1 MSDELGYPL
10 YQPTK
15 LDEAQILKG
24 VYDEATQRLRVE
36 ATASISDIA
45 FNVDLDADEDGV
57 HIADRDSGNA
67 LKVNSDGSINV
78 VSGENIGTFKPT
90 IQNLML
96 PDANTEYAIQ
106 FAVGT
111 KRMNIR
117 IRDYASQMQLSWNLG
132 ESNTN
137 YLTVPRGNSYSE
149 EGLSLTTQYRTVYV
163 RTTKPGMIIE
173 CISWE

>member
-1 MSDELGYPL
+1 VSDEYGYPL
-10 YQPTK
+10 YQPSK
-15 LDEAQILKG
+15 LDEPQILQG
-24 VYDEATQRLRVE
+24 AYDEATQRIRVE

-45 FNVDLDADEDGV
+45 FNVDK
-57 HIADRDSGNA
+57 DSGNP
-67 LKVNSDGSINV
+67 LKVNADGSINV

-96 PDANTEYAIQ
+96 PLANTEYAIQ

-111 KRMNIR
+111 KKLNIK
-117 IRDYASQMQLSWNLG
+117 IRDYAAPMQLSWNLG

-137 YLTVPRGNSYSE
+137 YLSVSRGNSYYE

-163 RTTKPGMIIE
+163 RTNKADMIIE